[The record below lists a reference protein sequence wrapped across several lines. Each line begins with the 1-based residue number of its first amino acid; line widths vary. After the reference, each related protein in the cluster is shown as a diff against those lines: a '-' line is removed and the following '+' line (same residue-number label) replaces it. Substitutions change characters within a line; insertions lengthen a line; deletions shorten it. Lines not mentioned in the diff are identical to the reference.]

1 MLILLLLEYIAALV
15 KLQLYGKEQGNMERL
30 NLCYGCMNHLDED
43 TLVCPNCG
51 YRSDAPHLPSYL
63 EPGIMLNDRYV
74 VGKLMSYNGESAE
87 YIGFD
92 TITDSK
98 VVIKEYMPDSLCVR
112 EKGSSVINVNPKFMA
127 QYKTFLSEFIELNKT
142 LSKMRSLNHINAS
155 LDMFGDN
162 NTAYVI
168 FGCIEGVT
176 LGEYL
181 KENGGELSWEEVKK
195 LFPSIFTT
203 LSLVHNAGL
212 VHRGISP
219 ENIII
224 TDNAEMKLTGFCIAD
239 ARTANTELVSEIYNG
254 YAAPE
259 QYNSSSW
266 QGTWTDVY
274 GISALLYRILT
285 GVVPVDA
292 LSRQSSDN
300 LIEPANVNPRIPK
313 HVSRVIMNGLC
324 MNGEMRIQ
332 TITELVTQLFE
343 QPEYGS
349 ARLSSSSTQ
358 TITIPKQRAGGS
370 GGKKKSSAPSRHGLF
385 VMVIAVILCL
395 GMFLLVMLIL
405 FLDDTSGGNSV
416 TGTGLSSIS
425 GMPDDFAE
433 TTTISLAPLTEPP
446 AAVTTTAAGNNMV
459 YVMNDLT
466 GKNYDVVSKSESSL
480 VFKAEYE
487 YNDEYAKGLIFEQ
500 SIEKGD
506 TYEDG
511 TEIAVKVSLGPK
523 YIIIPEYL
531 AMTKKDYFAKLN
543 ELGIKYEE
551 QEYETEDTL
560 EGYVYKTEKEAG
572 EKIDVEA
579 GETLTVYVAKN
590 PPKTDPPDTEP
601 PEPVFTGDPF
611 VPDFTDPVTE
621 EPDII
626 ITIYD

>member
-1 MLILLLLEYIAALV
+1 
-15 KLQLYGKEQGNMERL
+15 
-30 NLCYGCMNHLDED
+30 MNHLDEN
-43 TLVCPNCG
+43 TPVCPNCG

-63 EPGIMLNDRYV
+63 EPGILLNDRYV
-74 VGKLMSYNGESAE
+74 VGKLTSYNGESAE

-98 VVIKEYMPDSLCVR
+98 VVIKEYMPDSLCSR
-112 EKGSSVINVNPKFMA
+112 ERGSSVINVNPKFMA

-142 LSKMRSLNHINAS
+142 LSKMRTLNHINAS

-168 FGCIEGVT
+168 FGCVDGVT

-181 KENGGELSWEEVKK
+181 KENGGELTWEEVKK
-195 LFPSIFTT
+195 LFPPIFTT

-224 TDNAEMKLTGFCIAD
+224 NDRGEMKLTGFSIAD

-285 GVVPVDA
+285 GTAPVDA
-292 LSRQSSDN
+292 VSRQPDDN
-300 LIEPANVNPRIPK
+300 LIEPANINPRIPK

-358 TITIPKQRAGGS
+358 TITIPKQRGGGS
-370 GGKKKSSAPSRHGLF
+370 GGSKKSGAPSRHGLF
-385 VMVIAVILCL
+385 LMVIAVILCL
-395 GMFLLVMLIL
+395 GMFLLVMLIIL
-405 FLDDTSGGNSV
+405 LDDTSDRNPSA
-416 TGTGLSSIS
+416 GTGLSPIS
-425 GMPDDFAE
+425 GLPDDYTE
-433 TTTISLAPLTEPP
+433 TTTISLAPMTEPP
-446 AAVTTTAAGNNMV
+446 APASSAPAGNKTV

-466 GKNYDVVSKSESSL
+466 GKNYDVVSKSEAYGNL
-480 VFKAEYE
+480 VFTAEYE

-500 SIEKGD
+500 SIKNED
-506 TYEDG
+506 TYEYG
-511 TEIAVKVSLGPK
+511 AEIAVKVSLGPK
-523 YIIIPEYL
+523 YIVIPEYL
-531 AMTKKDYFAKLN
+531 GMTKKDYFIKLN

-579 GETLTVYVAKN
+579 GETLIVYAAKN
-590 PPKTDPPDTEP
+590 PPKTDPPDTEHV
-601 PEPVFTGDPF
+601 EPVFSNDPF
-611 VPDFTDPVTE
+611 FPEFTDPVTV